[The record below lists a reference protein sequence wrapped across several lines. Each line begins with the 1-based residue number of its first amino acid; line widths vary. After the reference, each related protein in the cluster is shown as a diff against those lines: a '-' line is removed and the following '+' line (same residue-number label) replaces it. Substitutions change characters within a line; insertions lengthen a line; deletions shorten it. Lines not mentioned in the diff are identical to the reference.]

1 MSRYCRLRWEHPER
15 DDYHEVILDRDL
27 FGDWYLQQ
35 IWGHRRQSV
44 GHCVQ
49 RIVDNFS
56 AGQTI
61 LLQFAHDRKAE
72 GSVLTL
78 KQGDYYWPIKA

>member
-1 MSRYCRLRWEHPER
+1 
-15 DDYHEVILDRDL
+15 
-27 FGDWYLQQ
+27 
-35 IWGHRRQSV
+35 QSV